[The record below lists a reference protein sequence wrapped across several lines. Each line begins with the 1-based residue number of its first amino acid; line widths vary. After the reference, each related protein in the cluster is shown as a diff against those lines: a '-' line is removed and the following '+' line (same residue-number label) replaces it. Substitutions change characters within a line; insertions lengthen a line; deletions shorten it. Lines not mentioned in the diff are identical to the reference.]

1 MKARELRKISEEA
14 ANKKKSKLSFD
25 EFQNYL
31 YINYKAYI
39 AAQKGETSLHF
50 DSKSFWLI
58 ELTPNLKNKLNRDGF
73 TFSARWFCGNQY
85 LDVLEW

>member
-14 ANKKKSKLSFD
+14 AKKNKSKLSFD

-39 AAQKGETSLHF
+39 AAQQGQTSLQF
-50 DSKSFWLI
+50 DSQSFWMI
-58 ELTPNLKNKLNRDGF
+58 ELTQSLKKKLDNDGF
-73 TFSARWFCGNQY
+73 TFTPRWFCGVQY
-85 LDVLEW
+85 LDILKW